1 MKGLHVSESRKASP
15 FVIRSRRFSKMSWGM
30 VKRGEGKDGC
40 GLVYNL
46 EDNVTP
52 DRVAFSP
59 QYLLRSQGM
68 VTVLCGG
75 AMVVQSA
82 AK

>member
-1 MKGLHVSESRKASP
+1 MKDLHVSESRKASP

-40 GLVYNL
+40 GLVCNIENIVSL
-46 EDNVTP
+46 GNVG
-52 DRVAFSP
+52 ALP

-68 VTVLCGG
+68 VTILRGS
-75 AMVVQSA
+75 AMLVQLA